1 MTVLPSTDPVCSQVL
16 WVCAAARKRSKWL
29 PTNKHPS
36 RSPSS
41 ASAIQPNSAPG
52 QGCQQQPLIK
62 SCWPQTLS
70 QDDSLI
76 TCENMHHAFQGA
88 FPQPWVQHRAGLGL
102 MPSSPCVKSQQG
114 TQQAWN
120 IDSYL
125 HHASHL
131 SDDDSLEATLHGQK
145 HQSLRSLLG
154 Q

>member
-29 PTNKHPS
+29 PTNRHPS
-36 RSPSS
+36 CSPSS
-41 ASAIQPNSAPG
+41 ASAIQPNPAPG

-70 QDDSLI
+70 QDDSLL
-76 TCENMHHAFQGA
+76 TYQNMHHAFQGI
-88 FPQPWVQHRAGLGL
+88 FPQPVVQHRAGPGL
-102 MPSSPCVKSQQG
+102 IPPSLFVQAKQG
-114 TQQAWN
+114 TQQAGN

-125 HHASHL
+125 HHASHP
-131 SDDDSLEATLHGQK
+131 SDDDSLEATLHDQK
-145 HQSLRSLLG
+145 HQSLLSLLG